1 MTGGIGLCF
10 ATTPQSQLRFDS
22 SPCTGAPSNR
32 KILRKENRP
41 ERARR
46 AYITCAERNHHA
58 AGTSRAYKAHITFVN
73 LPEGHTSLARSAIIT
88 PQAHH
93 ARVARTSLLSTCP
106 KGIHHLR
113 GAQSSRRR
121 HITRA
126 ERAHHFFVAG
136 VPCSFVRNGNELRSN
151 SRRRKKE
158 RRSNERLLDSGSCL
172 SSRAVSSQ
180 VLSVYVRL
188 TSVFG
193 MGTGGTAQLN
203 HRKGVLPSNLK
214 TAYRNS
220 L

>member
-1 MTGGIGLCF
+1 MTCMARPHQCSASASIFGSNKNRIRHAVTKDLRAVKQAFVQRSFADAQDDKRSGLHF
-10 ATTPQSQLRFDS
+10 VTTPQSQHRFDS

-32 KILRKENRP
+32 KILREENRP

-58 AGTSRAYKAHITFVN
+58 AGTSRARSAHITFIN

-93 ARVARTSLLSTCP
+93 APIGRTSLLSTSP
-106 KGIHHLR
+106 EGHTSLARSAIITPQAHHAR

-136 VPCSFVRNGNELRSN
+136 VPCSFVRNDYE
-151 SRRRKKE
+151 
-158 RRSNERLLDSGSCL
+158 
-172 SSRAVSSQ
+172 
-180 VLSVYVRL
+180 
-188 TSVFG
+188 
-193 MGTGGTAQLN
+193 
-203 HRKGVLPSNLK
+203 
-214 TAYRNS
+214 
-220 L
+220 

>member
-1 MTGGIGLCF
+1 M
-10 ATTPQSQLRFDS
+10 
-22 SPCTGAPSNR
+22 
-32 KILRKENRP
+32 
-41 ERARR
+41 
-46 AYITCAERNHHA
+46 
-58 AGTSRAYKAHITFVN
+58 
-73 LPEGHTSLARSAIIT
+73 PEGHTSLARSAIIT

-93 ARVARTSLLSTCP
+93 EPIGRSSLLSTCP

-121 HITRA
+121 RITRA

-158 RRSNERLLDSGSCL
+158 RRSYERLSLDSGSCL
-172 SSRAVSSQ
+172 SSRAVTSQ